1 MSTKKIFVRVKEGT
15 ELGASLPAGLM
26 NTNFKV
32 EPLFDIGDEV
42 KKILNNNF
50 ELLNKKED
58 QEKFFFQNIYNQK
71 SEEEK
76 RLFRTFKLTFD
87 NEEEADAMLKKLSE
101 DGNIDFV
108 EEDHRN
114 VLYFNNDPRTSELY
128 ALKKLQ
134 CSQAWGIT
142 QGENIIVAV
151 IDSGVDY
158 EHPDIK
164 GNMWQDVSGNF
175 GRNFTNNSDNPM
187 DDVGHGTHVAGTIA
201 ATGNNGIGIIGVAPK
216 VKIMALKAFTAEGG
230 LNEAIKDAIKY
241 AVDNGAHV
249 INNSWGPGG
258 RLERNQLVESMID
271 YAISKGIVVVFA
283 AGNNNDNI
291 RHYAPANHPG
301 VISVAATDENDAK
314 ADYSNYGDLV
324 TVAAPGSNIL
334 SLEMQTSDYFYD
346 NGTSMAAPH
355 VSAIC
360 ALMLSRTPA
369 LTPQQIRT
377 KLASSADPVTGE
389 HPPIGAGRVNAF
401 KAL

>member
-1 MSTKKIFVRVKEGT
+1 
-15 ELGASLPAGLM
+15 
-26 NTNFKV
+26 
-32 EPLFDIGDEV
+32 
-42 KKILNNNF
+42 
-50 ELLNKKED
+50 
-58 QEKFFFQNIYNQK
+58 
-71 SEEEK
+71 
-76 RLFRTFKLTFD
+76 
-87 NEEEADAMLKKLSE
+87 
-101 DGNIDFV
+101 
-108 EEDHRN
+108 
-114 VLYFNNDPRTSELY
+114 
-128 ALKKLQ
+128 
-134 CSQAWGIT
+134 
-142 QGENIIVAV
+142 
-151 IDSGVDY
+151 
-158 EHPDIK
+158 
-164 GNMWQDVSGNF
+164 MWQDVSGNF

-334 SLEMQTSDYFYD
+334 SLEMQTSDYFYE
-346 NGTSMAAPH
+346 PYVH
-355 VSAIC
+355 
-360 ALMLSRTPA
+360 
-369 LTPQQIRT
+369 
-377 KLASSADPVTGE
+377 
-389 HPPIGAGRVNAF
+389 
-401 KAL
+401 